1 MLFRFSLTTHKN
13 GYNPIEKCDDT
24 KLTGGQFRLEW
35 GGQHDRNI
43 QNVLDIAFG
52 VVGFMG
58 VPGAIVSGAYSFV
71 TKPLGQFYIKKQ

>member
-24 KLTGGQFRLEW
+24 KLTGGQFRPEW

-43 QNVLDIAFG
+43 DLKTGPDKKDI
-52 VVGFMG
+52 
-58 VPGAIVSGAYSFV
+58 I
-71 TKPLGQFYIKKQ
+71 